1 MAQSIGWELYRS
13 LLGVLQQGSLS
24 GAARELGLTQPT
36 VGRHIATLEKQ
47 LGVLLFTRSQ
57 LGLLPTDTALELRGH
72 AEAMASSAAALARLT
87 GAQGNTSKG
96 LNGTVRITASEV
108 VAVEVLPAIVKALRE
123 QQPGITIELQLSNR
137 VQDLLQREADIAV
150 RMVRPTQ
157 TQLVARQIGQIEH
170 GLYAHADYLARH
182 GTPICLQDID
192 GHALIGFDELTPYLR
207 AAAQRLKITR
217 DMFTMRSDSDLAQLA
232 LLRAAA
238 GIGFCQVALAQR
250 SEPPLQRLLARE
262 FSMKLDM
269 WIAMHE
275 DLRHSAACRAV
286 FDALAE
292 GLQRH
297 VTVDAQL

>member
-1 MAQSIGWELYRS
+1 MTQGIGWELYRS

-36 VGRHIATLEKQ
+36 VGRHIAALEQQ

-57 LGLLPTDTALELRGH
+57 LGLLPTDTALAMRGH
-72 AEAMASSAAALARLT
+72 AEAMASSAAALARLA
-87 GAQGNTSKG
+87 GGPGDASKG

-108 VAVEVLPAIVKALRE
+108 VGVEVLPAIVKALRE
-123 QQPGITIELQLSNR
+123 QQPGITVELQLSNR

-157 TQLVARQIGQIEH
+157 QQLVARQIGPIEV

-182 GTPICLQDID
+182 GTPASRQDLA
-192 GHALIGFDELTPYLR
+192 GHALIGFDELTPDLR
-207 AAAQRLKITR
+207 AVAQRLKITR
-217 DMFTMRSDSDLAQLA
+217 DMFTMRSDSHLAQLA
-232 LLRAAA
+232 LIRAAA
-238 GIGFCQVALAQR
+238 GIGLCQVALARR
-250 SEPPLQRLLARE
+250 SEPPLQRVLATAL
-262 FSMKLDM
+262 SMQLDT
-269 WIAMHE
+269 WITMHE
-275 DLRHSAACRAV
+275 DLRHSAACRVV

-297 VTVDAQL
+297 VRAAAKA

>member
-36 VGRHIATLEKQ
+36 VGRHIATLEQQ

-57 LGLLPTDTALELRGH
+57 LGLLPTDAALALRGH
-72 AEAMASSAAALARLT
+72 AEAMASSAAALARLAT
-87 GAQGNTSKG
+87 SQGDAAKG

-108 VAVEVLPAIVKALRE
+108 VGVEVLPPIVKALRD

-157 TQLVARQIGQIEH
+157 NQLVARQIGQIEL
-170 GLYAHADYLARH
+170 GLFAHPAYLAAH
-182 GTPICLQDID
+182 GTPRSLQDMA
-192 GHALIGFDELTPYLR
+192 GHAFIGFDELTPYLR
-207 AAAQRLKITR
+207 AVAQRLGVQR
-217 DMFTMRSDSDLAQLA
+217 EMFTLRSDSDLAQLA
-232 LLRAAA
+232 LIRAAA

-250 SEPPLQRLLARE
+250 SEPPLQRLLASE
-262 FSMKLDM
+262 FSLQLDT
-269 WIAMHE
+269 WITMHE
-275 DLRHSAACRAV
+275 DLRHSAACRVV
-286 FDALAE
+286 FDGLAE
-292 GLQRH
+292 GLQQH
-297 VTVDAQL
+297 VAAAGSA